1 MAILNDNGVNVAPRR
16 NYFKERQA
24 AVPAGAMPTA
34 RQLEAASG
42 VLKPNGSEAANSNL
56 GIYAPR
62 MAAVPKRNVVQGTGN
77 TTPVAKPQ
85 GTVMPAVNPN
95 SATDGVNA
103 LAKMMMD
110 EVYALAK

>member
-42 VLKPNGSEAANSNL
+42 VL
-56 GIYAPR
+56 
-62 MAAVPKRNVVQGTGN
+62 
-77 TTPVAKPQ
+77 
-85 GTVMPAVNPN
+85 
-95 SATDGVNA
+95 
-103 LAKMMMD
+103 
-110 EVYALAK
+110 